1 MAVASFY
8 YTVSLQCRDSQ
19 CQRPEDLF
27 LGHGGL
33 AVDCLLGQVGDMDKS
48 NPDMGTLKVMKQ
60 GVKYVVAYE
69 GTS

>member
-27 LGHGGL
+27 FGHSGL
-33 AVDCLLGQVGDMDKS
+33 AVNGLLRKIGDMDETD
-48 NPDMGTLKVMKQ
+48 PDMGTLKVMKQ